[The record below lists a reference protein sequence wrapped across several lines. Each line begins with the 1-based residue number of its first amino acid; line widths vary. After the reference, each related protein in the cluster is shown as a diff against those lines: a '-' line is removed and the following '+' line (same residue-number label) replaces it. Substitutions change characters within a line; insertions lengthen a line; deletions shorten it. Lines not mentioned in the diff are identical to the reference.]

1 MMYQYLEAKIPIPE
15 DCVIIARIEYEEL
28 KKANDLGDTM
38 TLEEVADRLNRSK
51 KWVVDEVLKNPKFKR
66 HLDIR
71 HGGFVHYEQGGGDKY
86 IFLKSKTL
94 DFIENNFSKLL
105 G

>member
-1 MMYQYLEAKIPIPE
+1 MVQFLEARIPVPD
-15 DCVIIARIEYEEL
+15 DCVIIAKAEYEEL
-28 KKANDLGDTM
+28 IKANDVGDTM
-38 TLEEVADRLNRSK
+38 TLEEVAIRLNRSK

-66 HLDIR
+66 PLDIR

-94 DFIENNFSKLL
+94 DFIETNFSKLL

>member
-1 MMYQYLEAKIPIPE
+1 MQYLEAKIPIPE

-51 KWVVDEVLKNPKFKR
+51 K
-66 HLDIR
+66 
-71 HGGFVHYEQGGGDKY
+71 
-86 IFLKSKTL
+86 
-94 DFIENNFSKLL
+94 
-105 G
+105 